1 MSASTAETTVQQ
13 RRPDEPLARF
23 VEWFVTGMLVLGGLA
38 VAAIGLAVYGG
49 ADRAWI
55 AQLVAEGRIEST
67 ELTNAEL
74 IDVTYALAWWLGIGL
89 LVTGLL
95 LVLGGIGFLAYRR
108 RARARHAEHH
118 EADSIASPDTLT
130 NAVAGGIVTVLT
142 SFVPFSPVVG
152 GLVSGYLQA
161 TDRTDGIRVGAYA
174 GLVVAAPLVLLF
186 LFLVG
191 AAAVVATELSLA
203 VPALVGIA
211 GLTVGLLVA
220 VAYLVALSALGGYL
234 GVAVSERTT
243 DADAG
248 L

>member
-1 MSASTAETTVQQ
+1 MSASTAETTVKQ

-55 AQLVAEGRIEST
+55 AQLVAEGRIESA

-95 LVLGGIGFLAYRR
+95 LVLAGIGFLAYRR
-108 RARARHAEHH
+108 RARARRVD
-118 EADSIASPDTLT
+118 EADGIASPDTLT

-174 GLVVAAPLVLLF
+174 GLVVAAPLALLL

-220 VAYLVALSALGGYL
+220 VAYLVGLSALGGYL